1 MAFFRGLIRS
11 SKSNGSSS
19 LFNYG
24 RNKSNG
30 SFSSD
35 LWHRRPSGCREFSR
49 TAGADVTSFMKL
61 QISVMTHDGD
71 GGGNNGGDGD
81 VRCKNDFPGLVVS
94 SAVGWFVGLGISKII
109 LLPNSVL
116 LEELDILNKK
126 RMNKLEVEEEIH
138 RKNVRQLVE
147 ELRILMAKLRAEVE
161 IAKAVAGRVGAG
173 GGDEVRCK

>member
-71 GGGNNGGDGD
+71 GGGNNGGDGGEL
-81 VRCKNDFPGLVVS
+81 KNGNNFGS
-94 SAVGWFVGLGISKII
+94 EVGLSFAAGPKFINESGPSAIGDWKKLIKYFNCYFQILII
-109 LLPNSVL
+109 IIIRV
-116 LEELDILNKK
+116 
-126 RMNKLEVEEEIH
+126 
-138 RKNVRQLVE
+138 
-147 ELRILMAKLRAEVE
+147 
-161 IAKAVAGRVGAG
+161 GRV
-173 GGDEVRCK
+173 E

>member
-24 RNKSNG
+24 RSKSNG

-49 TAGADVTSFMKL
+49 TAGADVTSFMYAVK
-61 QISVMTHDGD
+61 H
-71 GGGNNGGDGD
+71 
-81 VRCKNDFPGLVVS
+81 DFPGLVAS

-109 LLPNSVL
+109 FLPYSVL
-116 LEELDILNKK
+116 LEELDILNKIQ
-126 RMNKLEVEEEIH
+126 MNKLEELSRVVGVEEEIH
-138 RKNVRQLVE
+138 RKNVRQLIE
-147 ELRILMAKLRAEVE
+147 ELRIQMAKLRAEVE
-161 IAKAVAGRVGAG
+161 IAKAVAGRVGAE
-173 GGDEVRCK
+173 GGDEARSK